1 MAWSDIFI
9 PDDNISSSE
18 QADVYAHQQQQF
30 QEALARRQAEGSLSN
45 DQVNFYVSN
54 TTDGLQSQN
63 DAAAEGFKEGAQEG
77 LNNVLDAPGKI
88 VGLAG
93 KGLTQVLGGVLLGI
107 PVWLYLVAGIALFVW
122 MGGMSLLRGR
132 LSKA

>member
-9 PDDNISSSE
+9 PDDKISSAE

-45 DQVNFYVSN
+45 DQLNFYVSN
-54 TTDGLQSQN
+54 TDALQSQ
-63 DAAAEGFKEGAQEG
+63 DAAAAEGFKEGAQEG

-107 PVWLYLVAGIALFVW
+107 PIWLYLVAGIALFVW

-132 LSKA
+132 LSKMA

>member
-9 PDDNISSSE
+9 PDGKISSSE

-30 QEALARRQAEGSLSN
+30 QEALSRRQAEGSLSN

-54 TTDGLQSQN
+54 TDGLQSQN
-63 DAAAEGFKEGAQEG
+63 DAAAAGLAEGAQEG

-88 VGLAG
+88 VGIAG
-93 KGLTQVLGGVLLGI
+93 KGLTQVLGGVLMGI